1 MTIQPGYLN
10 NHIAHSLAPKGVM
23 LITAMIL
30 WVSTNVPT
38 DVMAQSLQ
46 QVQQEGEKKLVEAE
60 QSQKRID
67 KIVEGAQERLI
78 QYRALLKQIEG
89 LKAYNEQLTTQ
100 VASQD
105 DLITRFDNSITQVSL
120 IERQMAPLV
129 DKMANSLDK
138 FVELDLPFNTAERQ
152 ERMAFIKESL
162 VAADVDVA
170 EKFRQVIEA
179 YQIENEY
186 GRKIDSFQD
195 IVTLD
200 GAELEVDVLR
210 VGRVAMVCQSK
221 DTTVSARW
229 DHTANNSAG
238 AWEVLDNVTYRNAIR
253 NGIKMAKKQASI
265 DILTLPIAAPEAVQ

>member
-1 MTIQPGYLN
+1 MTLRTGYLAKS
-10 NHIAHSLAPKGVM
+10 IAASAL
-23 LITAMIL
+23 LL
-30 WVSTNVPT
+30 WVSTNSS
-38 DVMAQSLQ
+38 AQSLEQ
-46 QVQQEGEKKLVEAE
+46 IQQEGEKKLVEAE

-78 QYRALLKQIEG
+78 QYQALQKQIEG

-100 VASQD
+100 VASQE
-105 DLITRFDNSITQVSL
+105 DLITRFDNSITQVAL

-129 DKMANSLDK
+129 TRMAESLEK

-152 ERMAFIKESL
+152 ERMAFIRENL
-162 VAADVDVA
+162 VAADIDVA

-200 GAELEVDVLR
+200 GAEHEVDVLR
-210 VGRVAMVCQSK
+210 VGRIALVCQTK
-221 DTTVSARW
+221 DTTISARW
-229 DHTANNSAG
+229 NPDTDG
-238 AWEVLDNVTYRNAIR
+238 WDVLDNVTYRNAIR

-265 DILTLPIAAPEAVQ
+265 NIVTLPIAAPEAAQ

>member
-1 MTIQPGYLN
+1 MTLPTGYL
-10 NHIAHSLAPKGVM
+10 ARSLAISA
-23 LITAMIL
+23 LLA
-30 WVSTNVPT
+30 WVSTNSF
-38 DVMAQSLQ
+38 AQSLEQ
-46 QVQQEGEKKLVEAE
+46 IQQEGEKKLVEAE

-78 QYRALLKQIEG
+78 QYQALQKQIEG
-89 LKAYNEQLTTQ
+89 LKAYNEQLSTQ
-100 VASQD
+100 VASQE

-129 DKMANSLDK
+129 SRMAESLEQ
-138 FVELDLPFNTAERQ
+138 FVEIDLPFNTDERQ
-152 ERMAFIKESL
+152 ERMAFIQENL
-162 VAADVDVA
+162 VAADIDVA

-200 GAELEVDVLR
+200 GNEYEVDVLR
-210 VGRVAMVCQSK
+210 IGRIAMVCQTK
-221 DTTVSARW
+221 DTTISATWNRDTNTW
-229 DHTANNSAG
+229 D
-238 AWEVLDNVTYRNAIR
+238 VLDNVTYRNAIR

-265 DILTLPIAAPEAVQ
+265 NILSLPIAAPEAVQ